1 MSTLTQAVPLRRRS
15 ASAPSRAW
23 RPLLATQAKLFLREP
38 IAIFWGVFFPLIL
51 TVAMGL
57 AGDRHD
63 KHLGGLSLVDVYVPI
78 AMAMVIAILSAQVL
92 PVVLAG
98 YREKGILRR
107 MSTTPVRPGALLG
120 ADVAIN
126 VGVVICAIAV
136 IAIVAS
142 MGWGVSLPTQGLGFA
157 LALGL
162 TATAMLALG
171 ALVASVAPTTRIA
184 QGIGTLLFF
193 SMMFFAG
200 LWVPRQQ
207 MSAGLRH
214 VSDFTPLGAAT
225 AAIQDTMHGHWPQFS
240 HLAVLAVYAIV
251 LSLAASRLFRW
262 E

>member
-1 MSTLTQAVPLRRRS
+1 MSTLTQTVPLRRRR

-23 RPLLATQAKLFLREP
+23 RRLLATEAKLFLREP

-92 PVVLAG
+92 PIVLAG
-98 YREKGILRR
+98 YRERGILRR
-107 MSTTPVRPGALLG
+107 MSTTPVRPIALLG

-126 VGVVICAIAV
+126 VGVVVCAIAV
-136 IAIVAS
+136 IAIVARL
-142 MGWGVSLPTQGLGFA
+142 GWGVSLPTQGLGFA
-157 LALGL
+157 LALAL
-162 TATAMLALG
+162 TAIAMLALG
-171 ALVASVAPTTRIA
+171 ALVASVAATTRIA
-184 QGIGTLLFF
+184 QGVGTLLFF
-193 SMMFFAG
+193 PMMFFAG

-225 AAIQDTMHGHWPQFS
+225 AAIQETMHGHWPQVS
-240 HLAVLAVYAIV
+240 HLAVLAGYAIV
-251 LSLAASRLFRW
+251 LSVAASRLFRW